1 MRPVEP
7 ASALALDD
15 RPSSA
20 HKRSMQKISAANAV
34 LLFGC
39 ALSLHA
45 AGRQGQIRVLAG
57 DYDRRDSIVWFTL
70 PAGAPEFQQLAD
82 ERGNMIQLQPDR
94 EGHACFIEKELKHR
108 SARIYRLVSAKSND
122 DPGDGVQVIREG
134 SQLKCSV
141 ANQPVFHY
149 QAHVVELPRP
159 DIKPIFQRGG
169 YLHPLLT
176 PNGKLITDDYP
187 PNHLHHHGIWFSWTK
202 TEFEGRQPDFWN
214 MGEGKGKVE
223 FVAVDKTWSG
233 LVHGGFQSRHRFV
246 DLTAAEPKVALNET
260 WQVTLYNVGRSAN
273 RYWMVDLVS
282 TQHCATASP
291 LKLPK
296 YHYGGLGFRGNWTWN
311 GKDKTF
317 FLTSEGETD
326 RVKGNETRGRWCHI
340 SGDVDGARVGIA
352 ILCHPDN
359 FRAPQPMRLHP
370 AEPFFCYAPSQL
382 DDREISPGK
391 PYVSRYRL
399 IVADG
404 PPDKAELER
413 LWNDYAHPPTIT
425 ID

>member
-1 MRPVEP
+1 
-7 ASALALDD
+7 
-15 RPSSA
+15 
-20 HKRSMQKISAANAV
+20 MQKISAANAV

-45 AGRQGQIRVLAG
+45 AGRQGQVRVLAG
-57 DYDRRDSIVWFTL
+57 DYGRRDSIVWFTL

-82 ERGNMIQLQPDR
+82 ECGNMIQLQPDR

-382 DDREISPGK
+382 DDWEISPGK